1 MQTIQLQ
8 VKDNYA
14 QNILEILKNLQGVM
28 IESVELQKDKNL
40 EYDPYFY
47 ERKAQLEKTI
57 EAVDNGTM
65 KMYSQSEYDTEM
77 DSFME
82 KLELKYASN

>member
-14 QNILEILKNLQGVM
+14 QNILEILQNLKGVM
-28 IESVELQKDKNL
+28 IESVEVQKDKNL

-47 ERKAQLEKTI
+47 ERKTHIEKTI

-65 KMYSQSEYDTEM
+65 EMYDFNESIDALIH
-77 DSFME
+77 
-82 KLELKYASN
+82 KLEK